1 LSNISSMAAVV
12 TIVMLGNWPFV
23 VSRLGPTTLAGIG
36 VLSLGG
42 PVLCECRS
50 MMMPRN
56 CLLVISSGP
65 IPHAESRGSP
75 AWRQTDVFRS
85 ARSSLPSCI
94 RYVTILGNRDHL
106 IGVIARNFATP
117 QWPHGPKEQVYA
129 DSVTIFSP
137 LGACLRSAACQAR
150 NSCVNVP
157 RIVFFDLC

>member
-1 LSNISSMAAVV
+1 MAAVV
-12 TIVMLGNWPFV
+12 TIVMSGNWPFV

-75 AWRQTDVFRS
+75 AWRQVGSIIITIMH
-85 ARSSLPSCI
+85 PI
-94 RYVTILGNRDHL
+94 RYD
-106 IGVIARNFATP
+106 
-117 QWPHGPKEQVYA
+117 
-129 DSVTIFSP
+129 
-137 LGACLRSAACQAR
+137 
-150 NSCVNVP
+150 P
-157 RIVFFDLC
+157 RES